1 VSEGEGA
8 YPRWVMAHP
17 ACARRRLRAARV
29 FISPKAAGAPIYS
42 YWVAGEAKQRCGM
55 KLMEMFLRSSLPYTE
70 TWTLREELICHP
82 TIYRLRDSE
91 RGSSGLHSP
100 GLFSHRQQ

>member
-1 VSEGEGA
+1 VGNGSPGLREAEIEGGEGFYIA
-8 YPRWVMAHP
+8 QSG
-17 ACARRRLRAARV
+17 RRADLLVLGGGGSKTEMWNETNGNV
-29 FISPKAAGAPIYS
+29 FKIIAST
-42 YWVAGEAKQRCGM
+42 
-55 KLMEMFLRSSLPYTE
+55 YTE